1 MFKFFEFINS
11 LNLTTKIML
20 IGILGGLIYVLIKIL
35 KIYFLKWIILN
46 DYSFFLFKKSIS
58 IKNIYACAYFF
69 LCFFLSLI
77 RIYFLIF

>member
-1 MFKFFEFINS
+1 MFKFFDFINS
-11 LNLTTKIML
+11 LNWITKIML
-20 IGILGGLIYVLIKIL
+20 IGILVGLIYVLIEIL

-58 IKNIYACAYFF
+58 IKNFYACACFF